1 MSAPFQICRLNYQGQ
16 VTLIS
21 LSSSSR
27 LCKFLFAMTRF
38 RRLAHLSRLTV
49 TQSRPA
55 TGWLTG
61 FLCKSVNNRRTTSRF
76 SSVREDRLPVGFLSY
91 TLPAS
96 RMHAA
101 RHMQFV
107 CENTRLKECTRKW
120 TLTRSVRLWHDATFG
135 GEKKHSFRSWR
146 TRSSISRVPIRLS
159 HQTSQGHEYDTVHR
173 SVCQY
178 SDTSANE
185 WPC

>member
-1 MSAPFQICRLNYQGQ
+1 
-16 VTLIS
+16 
-21 LSSSSR
+21 
-27 LCKFLFAMTRF
+27 
-38 RRLAHLSRLTV
+38 LAHLSRLTV

-76 SSVREDRLPVGFLSY
+76 SSVREDRLPVEFLSY

-135 GEKKHSFRSWR
+135 GEKNIRSAR
-146 TRSSISRVPIRLS
+146 EELVLPFHVFLFDCHTRRPKVMNMTQCTGQYASTVIPRL
-159 HQTSQGHEYDTVHR
+159 TSDP
-173 SVCQY
+173 
-178 SDTSANE
+178 ANE
-185 WPC
+185 CFD